1 VIAGAPSKDISAYEK
16 FLSEKVHL
24 VFGQTYD
31 LFHAAEAGWVT
42 SGTATLEAA
51 IHNMPQ
57 VVVYKAG
64 TISYQI
70 ARRLVKVKYISLVN
84 LIMDKEVVTELIQ
97 GEATAANLISEM
109 KLILKSGSKR
119 NKLLT
124 EYEEL
129 NHALG
134 HEGASKKAATHML
147 KTLADSK

>member
-1 VIAGAPSKDISAYEK
+1 
-16 FLSEKVHL
+16 
-24 VFGQTYD
+24 
-31 LFHAAEAGWVT
+31 
-42 SGTATLEAA
+42 
-51 IHNMPQ
+51 
-57 VVVYKAG
+57 
-64 TISYQI
+64 
-70 ARRLVKVKYISLVN
+70 
-84 LIMDKEVVTELIQ
+84 MDKELVTELIQ

-134 HEGASKKAATHML
+134 HEGASKKAAAHML